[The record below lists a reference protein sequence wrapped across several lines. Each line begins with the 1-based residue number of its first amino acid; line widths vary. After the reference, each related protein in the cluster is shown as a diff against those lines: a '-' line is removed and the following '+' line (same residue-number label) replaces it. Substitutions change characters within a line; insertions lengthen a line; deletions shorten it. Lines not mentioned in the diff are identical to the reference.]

1 MPADSLVKNWLH
13 RLKNQFYPDNAK
25 DFYQQRSILITA
37 ITTPAHWLDERG
49 VRLPEARI
57 DAILTDILRGIM
69 HHGDTAHI
77 AYFCRYYLKAVQDH
91 MKHQGD
97 KYYEEGK
104 SLRFIVD
111 SALENLSKKQA
122 AKLPDAQDRT
132 TSELAA
138 LNRLV
143 NATRVKKK
151 KVTKVQST
159 QLDLL

>member
-13 RLKNQFYPDNAK
+13 RIKTQFYPDTPK
-25 DFYQQRSILITA
+25 EFYQQRNILITA
-37 ITTPAHWLDERG
+37 ITTPARWLDERG

-57 DAILTDILRGIM
+57 DSILNDIFRGIM
-69 HHGDTAHI
+69 HHGDTGRI

-91 MKHQGD
+91 MSHQGER
-97 KYYEEGK
+97 YYEEGK
-104 SLRFIVD
+104 SLRFILD

-122 AKLPDAQDRT
+122 AKLPEAQDRT

-143 NATRVKKK
+143 AATRVKKK
-151 KVTKVQST
+151 KTPKAQAD

>member
-25 DFYQQRSILITA
+25 DFYQQRSVLITA
-37 ITTPAHWLDERG
+37 ITTPARWLDERG
-49 VRLPEARI
+49 VRLPEKRM

-69 HHGDTAHI
+69 HHGDTARI
-77 AYFCRYYLKAVQDH
+77 GYFCRYYLKAVQDH
-91 MKHQGD
+91 MTHQGE

-111 SALENLSKKQA
+111 TALENLSKKQA

-132 TSELAA
+132 TVELAA

-143 NATRVKKK
+143 QSTRVKKK
-151 KVTKVQST
+151 KVAVKTAT
-159 QLDLL
+159 QQELF

>member
-1 MPADSLVKNWLH
+1 MPADSLLKNWLH

-25 DFYQQRSILITA
+25 DFYQQRSVLITA
-37 ITTPAHWLDERG
+37 ITTPARWLDERG
-49 VRLPEARI
+49 VRLPEKKL

-69 HHGDTAHI
+69 HHGDTSHI
-77 AYFCRYYLKAVQDH
+77 AYFCRYYLKVVQDH

-111 SALENLSKKQA
+111 STLENLSKKQA

-151 KVTKVQST
+151 KVAVKTAT
-159 QLDLL
+159 QQELF